1 MPLLRM
7 LGHAVFALLFGVL
20 FSAVL
25 ILLAVETVVRRR
37 FSRGG
42 IGGVLLREELEAER
56 PAGGYIKTRP
66 TVPNLTAVAAQAA
79 RNRPTRLIRPGE
91 VFPHAHSPRN
101 VLGLW

>member
-1 MPLLRM
+1 MSLLRT

-20 FSAVL
+20 FSGVL
-25 ILLAVETVVRRR
+25 VLLAVETVVRRR

-42 IGGVLLREELEAER
+42 IGGVLLWEELDADLPGWR
-56 PAGGYIKTRP
+56 VKTRP
-66 TVPNLTAVAAQAA
+66 TVPEAAGFAAQSA

-91 VFPHAHSPRN
+91 VFPNATSPRN